1 MVRRTRLDFLHKGQL
16 KEIFAATVNNIGGRH
31 QAMIEGQLISS
42 PWIVQP
48 RPNPNAATRL
58 FCFPYAG
65 GVPHTFRNWPEGL
78 PSFVDLCAVQLP
90 GRGNRLR
97 EQSYTS
103 LKALMPDAATALSPY
118 MDRPFAFFGH
128 SMGALVGFEVA
139 RLLRDSGA
147 RQPEIL
153 FFSGA
158 RAPQLERTD
167 RRTYDLPDAEFIE
180 ELRRLNGT
188 PAEVLEHPELLQLV
202 LPLVRADFAITQTY
216 EYVDRPPL
224 NRPLVV
230 FGGLEDSEVGR
241 ESLEPWVEQTT
252 GSFKLV
258 MLPGDHFFLHS
269 EQRTMLTGISREL
282 QGL

>member
-1 MVRRTRLDFLHKGQL
+1 MIQGQ
-16 KEIFAATVNNIGGRH
+16 R
-31 QAMIEGQLISS
+31 ISS

-48 RPNPNAATRL
+48 RPNSNAARRL

-65 GVPHTFRNWPEGL
+65 GAPHIFRDWPETL
-78 PSFVDLCAVQLP
+78 PSFIDVCAVQLP

-97 EQSYTS
+97 EQPYTS
-103 LKALMPDAATALSPY
+103 LKALAPDAATALSPF

-128 SMGALVGFEVA
+128 SMGALLGFEVA
-139 RLLRDSGA
+139 RALRDSGG

-158 RAPQLERTD
+158 RAPQLERKD
-167 RRTYDLPDAEFIE
+167 RKTYDLPDTELIE

-188 PAEVLEHPELLQLV
+188 PAEVLEHPELLELV
-202 LPLVRADFAITQTY
+202 LPLVRTDFEITETY
-216 EYVDRPPL
+216 EYVDGPPL
-224 NRPLVV
+224 DLPLVV

-241 ESLEPWVEQTT
+241 QSLEAWSRQTT
-252 GSFKLV
+252 SSFKLV

-269 EQRTMLTGISREL
+269 QQHTMLTRISREL